1 MGEGRLTIRVFG
13 TSRLPPSARQPR
25 AIIQVCRRVLKNE
38 KLKAGGELN
47 VVFLDRRRMR
57 VLNKRFL
64 GHDRDTDVI
73 AFAYAEDPGPVK
85 GETPFGDIFIS
96 AAQARAQ
103 AAQQAHPVLTE
114 VLFLAAHGTLHLL
127 GYDDSTAR
135 RRAVMFRKQERALPK
150 SPS

>member
-1 MGEGRLTIRVFG
+1 MTIQVFG
-13 TSRLPPSARQPR
+13 TSLLPASARKPR
-25 AIIQVCRRVLKNE
+25 DIIQVCRRVLNNE
-38 KLKAGGELN
+38 KAKLGGELN

-85 GETPFGDIFIS
+85 GGKPFGDIFIS
-96 AAQARAQ
+96 AFQARRQ
-103 AAQQAHPVLTE
+103 AAQQAHPALTE

-127 GYDDSTAR
+127 GYDDATSR
-135 RRAVMFRKQERALPK
+135 QRAAMFRKQEHALPK
-150 SPS
+150 TSR

>member
-1 MGEGRLTIRVFG
+1 MMIRVFG
-13 TSRLPPSARQPR
+13 TSLLPASARKPR
-25 AIIQVCRRVLKNE
+25 DIAQVCRRVLKNE
-38 KLKAGGELN
+38 KAKSGGELN

-73 AFAYAEDPGPVK
+73 AFDYAEDPGPIR
-85 GETPFGDIFIS
+85 GAQPFGDIFIS
-96 AAQARAQ
+96 AFQARRQ

-127 GYDDSTAR
+127 GYDDSTSR
-135 RRAVMFRKQERALPK
+135 KRAAMFRKQEHALPK
-150 SPS
+150 TSR